1 MSRYFTVIADI
12 ATKLYSLAA
21 PYSRKK
27 PLFVLAITLLQGVF
41 QVVGV
46 TSIFPFLAVAS
57 DPSQFR
63 NSHYGELLLSLLPKM
78 TDAALLITAGIFSIS
93 MLVAANAVS
102 LAGDYVRASYGQ
114 GFAHWLRLRLLSQ
127 IVSQPWSYF
136 LRSNTGILLKKA
148 NSDVMSMTMGV
159 LFPLLEGFARLV
171 TLVFLA
177 ATLIIVDP
185 LIACAAF
192 LLISLY
198 YASVFSFLKSRY
210 SRASAEQKEAHRG
223 VMKEAQQLLGGIKPI
238 KVQNAEA
245 SFLDRFA
252 THSKTQAT
260 VNTRLPIYFHAP
272 KYILEPIAFGGI
284 VVVVIIQ
291 ASTGRDFASIV
302 PTLGIIGLAG
312 YRMLPAAQ
320 ILYSQI
326 SQIATQRHALE
337 EVYDEFQK
345 DGVAF
350 AGNTANHVAS
360 KKPAPIKW
368 AHEIRLENISF
379 AYPGAKNPV
388 LDRFSLTIKQGTSV
402 GIIGPTGSGKSTLI
416 DLILGLH
423 QPTGGRLL
431 VDGKNLDPS
440 DMRAWQ
446 AGIGYVP
453 QDVFLIDDTLASN
466 IALGLSDDAID
477 LERLRE
483 VASAARILDFIENDL
498 NDGFDTM
505 VGERG
510 IRLSGGQRQRIAIA
524 RALYHRPSLL
534 ILDEATSA
542 LDSVT
547 EAEVTEAINSL
558 QGHVTMLVV
567 AHRLSTV
574 ERCDTIIDLT
584 KPNAG

>member
-210 SRASAEQKEAHRG
+210 SKASGEQKNAYRG

-238 KVQNAEA
+238 KVQNVEA
-245 SFLDRFA
+245 SFVDRYA
-252 THSKTQAT
+252 THSKTLAT
-260 VNTRLPIYFHAP
+260 VNTRLPIYYHAP

-284 VVVVIIQ
+284 VAVVIIQ
-291 ASTGRDFASIV
+291 AGIGKDFASIL

-337 EVYDEFQK
+337 EVYDEFIK
-345 DGVAF
+345 DGVAC
-350 AGNTANHVAS
+350 AGNTANRVAS

-388 LDRFSLTIKQGTSV
+388 LDRFSLTIKKGTSV

-423 QPTGGRLL
+423 QPTGGGLL

-524 RALYHRPSLL
+524 RALYRRPSLL

-542 LDSVT
+542 LDNET

-558 QGHVTMLVV
+558 QGSVTMLVV

-574 ERCDTIIDLT
+574 ERCDKIINLMD
-584 KPNAG
+584 GS

>member
-114 GFAHWLRLRLLSQ
+114 GFAHWLRVRLLSQ

-210 SRASAEQKEAHRG
+210 SKASGEQKNAYRG

-245 SFLDRFA
+245 SFLDRYA
-252 THSKTQAT
+252 THSKTLAT
-260 VNTRLPIYFHAP
+260 VNTRLPIYYHAP

-284 VVVVIIQ
+284 VAVVIIQ
-291 ASTGRDFASIV
+291 AGIGKDFASIL

-320 ILYSQI
+320 ILYAQI

-345 DGVAF
+345 DGVASNEN
-350 AGNTANHVAS
+350 AATCVSS
-360 KKPAPIKW
+360 KKPAPLKW
-368 AHEIRLENISF
+368 AHEIQIEDLSF
-379 AYPGAKNPV
+379 GYPGAKNPV
-388 LDRFSLTIKQGTSV
+388 LDRFSLIIKKGNSI

-416 DLILGLH
+416 DAILGLH

-431 VDGKNLDPS
+431 VDGKNLDLS

-524 RALYHRPSLL
+524 RALYRRPSLL

-542 LDSVT
+542 LDNET

-558 QGHVTMLVV
+558 QGSVTMLVV

-574 ERCDTIIDLT
+574 ERCDKIINLMD
-584 KPNAG
+584 GS